1 MQSNRYA
8 NTKKNDSLGTIRRI
22 MRIQAALG
30 KMPEPVV
37 PGTSKEASQLSGSCE
52 VNHRDAH
59 YKQRGPWLASQRAAP
74 Q

>member
-1 MQSNRYA
+1 
-8 NTKKNDSLGTIRRI
+8 